1 MKVTLNF
8 QDTADDA
15 LHTSLK
21 ITLPKKWPA
30 GPTEKLLAFFVAS
43 YNKKFPDNALDAAAV
58 HLEGDD
64 NVPLA
69 TDAIIETCIADR
81 AKLFVVKGASPT
93 LASIAAVAEAKADD
107 ERKRKAEDK
116 LKLNC
121 TRFGCTVKKYREE
134 DNAPD
139 A

>member
-43 YNKKFPDNALDAAAV
+43 YSTLKMS
-58 HLEGDD
+58 
-64 NVPLA
+64 
-69 TDAIIETCIADR
+69 R
-81 AKLFVVKGASPT
+81 RSPT
-93 LASIAAVAEAKADD
+93 SQGRPTIE
-107 ERKRKAEDK
+107 
-116 LKLNC
+116 
-121 TRFGCTVKKYREE
+121 
-134 DNAPD
+134 
-139 A
+139 